1 MKNMNDTRVCK
12 ECGIIRPLS
21 DYHLSHG
28 KPRRV
33 CKYCVSAKFKHRYNT
48 DSDFKNRILTNAKQ
62 YHENNKEARC
72 EQMRNRHVER
82 YSTDEQYRKS
92 WNIRRRQRY
101 KLDEAYRLK
110 MLSLNHN
117 RRATL
122 NASGIISES
131 DWLSILKYYNNACA
145 YCGSTKALEQDHII
159 PLSKGGRNTPD
170 NLVPACASCNRSKG
184 ARDLLDWYS
193 ESVHFSVERFNKIIG
208 RSGVM
213 NINITQPD
221 FNKICPACLGSGKI
235 KAMQACMTYDAGT
248 VRGPDTKTKCPY
260 CNGTGRRDK

>member
-1 MKNMNDTRVCK
+1 MNDTRVCK

-21 DYHLSHG
+21 DYHLSRG

-33 CKYCVSAKFKHRYNT
+33 CKYCVSAKFKQRYNT
-48 DSDFKNRILTNAKQ
+48 DSDFKNRIVTNAKQ
-62 YHENNKEARC
+62 YHENNKEAHC
-72 EQMRNRHVER
+72 EQMRNRHAER

-131 DWLSILKYYNNACA
+131 DWLSILMYYNNACA

-193 ESVHFSVERFNKIIG
+193 ESVHFSVKRFNKIIG
-208 RSGVM
+208 R
-213 NINITQPD
+213 
-221 FNKICPACLGSGKI
+221 
-235 KAMQACMTYDAGT
+235 
-248 VRGPDTKTKCPY
+248 
-260 CNGTGRRDK
+260 RD